1 MFVLQSSLWSVAVGV
16 CGLFVEVETVKF
28 TKHRPDIFP
37 LLLEKEVTFETV
49 SSVGKWLCDAVF
61 VFSLCQYLCIHLP
74 HPTPFFVPL
83 RSDCLSFSPTLHSS
97 LSFPSPSPFFLSLPF
112 PLSSSF
118 PLLPSPFYP
127 CLFSPHLLSLSLYV
141 VLRSLFCCACLK

>member
-1 MFVLQSSLWSVAVGV
+1 MFVLQSSLWSVAAGV

-49 SSVGKWLCDAVF
+49 SGVGKWLCDAVF
-61 VFSLCQYLCIHLP
+61 AFSLHQYLSVHLP
-74 HPTPFFVPL
+74 PPTPFFVPVH
-83 RSDCLSFSPTLHSS
+83 SDRLSFSPVLHPS
-97 LSFPSPSPFFLSLPF
+97 LSFPSSLPFFLFLPF

-118 PLLPSPFYP
+118 PLLPSPFSP
-127 CLFSPHLLSLSLYV
+127 FLFSPHLLSLSLYV
-141 VLRSLFCCACLK
+141 VLCSLFCCAC